1 MALFSVNQNGQWF
14 TAKAYDANLDTV
26 GDIKIN
32 SDNTTTPANATK
44 IWFEYKDTAG
54 MKRSEVINKNN
65 GGRITVIPAAAMSW
79 TPKGVTVTY
88 DVTASATPINGEVYG
103 IYVNQRNYH
112 ALGDNEFMELGAEVR
127 YGSKFNFDAN
137 GTISVDAGEQTIS
150 SIKLLM
156 EALRQAFVRNL
167 GTDSELYTVTIA
179 QATVSESNDSYAIT
193 IMPKEQDWIQGTMQ
207 AERVNLD
214 TQDVFLSNVTINTV
228 ERNDWATKAAAN
240 GSAIVNTKDIADMEW
255 FYLGEH
261 GDTQRLVGYPY
272 ANAATIKG
280 SIYKVD
286 LTNAY
291 GYDLIVIHH
300 AYVGSGN
307 AVQKSEQDIMIA
319 LPLAGATTHTAADAF
334 LGAVKG
340 YFGISSSY
348 DTIAEY
354 DGKAKTFEF

>member
-1 MALFSVNQNGQWF
+1 MALFPVNQNGQWF

-26 GDIKIN
+26 GDIKVN
-32 SDNTTTPANATK
+32 SDNTGTPANATK

-65 GGRITVIPAAAMSW
+65 GGRITVVPAAAMAW
-79 TPKGVTVTY
+79 TPKGVTITFDGTVS
-88 DVTASATPINGEVYG
+88 DPINGEVYG
-103 IYVNQRNYH
+103 IYINQRNYH

-127 YGSKFNFDAN
+127 YGSKFNFDVES
-137 GTISVDAGEQTIS
+137 TLVTTAGEAVINNVR
-150 SIKLLM
+150 LLM
-156 EALRQAFVRNL
+156 VALKQAFVRNL
-167 GTDSELYTVTIA
+167 GADKDLYTVTVA
-179 QATVSESNDSYAIT
+179 SSATSAGVIT
-193 IMPKEQDWIQGTMQ
+193 VLPKEQDWIQGTMQ

-214 TQDVFLSNVTINTV
+214 TQDVFLSNVTINTI
-228 ERNDWATKAAAN
+228 ERNDWAAIAATT
-240 GSAIVNTKDIADMEW
+240 GTPIVNTKDIADMEW

-261 GDTQRLVGYPY
+261 GDTQRLMGYPY

-286 LTNAY
+286 PTNAY

-307 AVQKSEQDIMIA
+307 AVQKSEKDIMIA

-334 LGAVKG
+334 LGAVAG
-340 YFGISSSY
+340 YFGISNSY